1 MVDPLVAS
9 DQEGDGEGDGDQGAE
24 HKGGERHQPELGA
37 GQLNQAVIQ
46 PVQVHQRDENCQ
58 PWNKKG
64 CFLKLLYFLIFL
76 NIWVLSLTLITWK
89 PEKKKVEDAKEN
101 LVFFEQII
109 DVDERTNKVEG
120 SKKDTEDDMSQGG
133 HT

>member
-1 MVDPLVAS
+1 M
-9 DQEGDGEGDGDQGAE
+9 
-24 HKGGERHQPELGA
+24 
-37 GQLNQAVIQ
+37 
-46 PVQVHQRDENCQ
+46 
-58 PWNKKG
+58 
-64 CFLKLLYFLIFL
+64 
-76 NIWVLSLTLITWK
+76 ITWK

-133 HT
+133 HTYWEAHVVYVNLQIFYVNYLLESLLARW